1 MITIACWKW
10 ERIKTGHQL
19 PNVCDYSVSH
29 VHKMKNMLER
39 NVTIPYRFVCITDD
53 PTGLEC
59 ETIPLWE
66 KYEGGGCYH
75 RLRVFDPDFDLLGDR
90 FAWIDLDAVIVDNI
104 DSILTVDADF
114 AINRYPYGGR
124 PHQHYNGA
132 LVVMNRGARPQV
144 WKDFNPHT
152 TPRFIANLNDEK
164 RLLGSDQAWISHILG
179 PNERKFDE
187 KDGVYESFFLEKKPN
202 QPRRFH
208 STLVR
213 DHIPIK
219 ELPKPQNAKI
229 ILFSGPRDPHTTEL
243 SWIRE
248 YYK

>member
-19 PNVCDYSVSH
+19 PNVGDYTVDH
-29 VHKMKNMLER
+29 VHKMRNMLER
-39 NVTIPYRFVCITDD
+39 NVTVPYRFVCITDD

-75 RLRVFDPDFDLLGDR
+75 RLKVFDPEFDLLGDR
-90 FAWIDLDAVIVDNI
+90 FAWIDLDAVIVGNI
-104 DSILTVDADF
+104 DHILNVDTDF

-132 LVVMNRGARPQV
+132 LVVANKGARPQL
-144 WKDFNPHT
+144 WKEFNPDT
-152 TPRFIANLNDEK
+152 TPRFIANLNDER
-164 RLLGSDQAWISHILG
+164 RLLGSDQAFISHVLG
-179 PNERKFDE
+179 PNERTFSE
-187 KDGVYESFFLEKKPN
+187 SDGIYEAMTLEKRTLRPGF
-202 QPRRFH
+202 R
-208 STLVR
+208 STRVC
-213 DHIPIK
+213 DYVQK
-219 ELPKPQNAKI
+219 ELPKPQNASI
-229 ILFSGPRDPHTTEL
+229 IMFSGPRDPHTTEI
-243 SWIRE
+243 SWIRD